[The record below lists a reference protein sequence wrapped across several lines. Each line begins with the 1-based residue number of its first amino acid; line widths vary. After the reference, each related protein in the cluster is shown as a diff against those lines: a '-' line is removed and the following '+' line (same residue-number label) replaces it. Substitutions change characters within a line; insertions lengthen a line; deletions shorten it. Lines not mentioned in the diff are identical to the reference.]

1 MKRKKKIHR
10 FNKPKPV
17 FVIFVYSGI
26 KENVALLVHCFVSI
40 MPTQKYF
47 LMATHSGFYMRNSFE
62 RILKTKNKYRK
73 KNKNKKS
80 DEIKN

>member
-1 MKRKKKIHR
+1 MKEEKKNHR
-10 FNKPKPV
+10 FNKPV

-47 LMATHSGFYMRNSFE
+47 LMATAVASIYEEFLREN
-62 RILKTKNKYRK
+62 
-73 KNKNKKS
+73 
-80 DEIKN
+80 IKNEK